1 MQSLRNTLK
10 HNRVMQE
17 RPQQLH
23 MFTLSLRQYVYSSEL
38 HTFVAVPAMSPHLPT
53 QICKALDALRLIAKG
68 TYQ

>member
-10 HNRVMQE
+10 RNRVMQE
-17 RPQQLH
+17 RPKQLH

-38 HTFVAVPAMSPHLPT
+38 QTFVAVPAMSHHLPT
-53 QICKALDALRLIAKG
+53 QICKAVDALRLIAKG